1 MKNVGRHV
9 IAAAVA
15 LIALTGCGST
25 SVEGQA
31 TTPTP
36 EQGEPAFDPCTVPD
50 DVLRTVGVDP
60 ASARRD
66 IVGVKQPGWS
76 LCGWND
82 PDVSFFVTIF
92 ATGMPLDA
100 ILANERTVDPAPV
113 DIAGRDAFTI
123 REKSDTRNEHCDVLV
138 TAGPDTLMLRT
149 SYSKGLPPSESPCPE
164 AIKNAELL
172 EPSLP
177 R

>member
-1 MKNVGRHV
+1 MRTNGRYV

-15 LIALTGCGST
+15 VLALTGCGST

-31 TTPTP
+31 ETTKA
-36 EQGEPAFDPCTVPD
+36 QAGEPTFDPCSVPD
-50 DVLRTVGVDP
+50 DALREIGVDP

-92 ATGMPLDA
+92 AAGLPLDA
-100 ILANERTVDPAPV
+100 ILANERTVDPVPV
-113 DIAGRDAFTI
+113 DLAGRDAFTI

-149 SYSKGLPPSESPCPE
+149 SFAKGLPPSESPCPQ
-164 AIKNAELL
+164 AIKNAKLL

>member
-1 MKNVGRHV
+1 
-9 IAAAVA
+9 
-15 LIALTGCGST
+15 
-25 SVEGQA
+25 
-31 TTPTP
+31 
-36 EQGEPAFDPCTVPD
+36 
-50 DVLRTVGVDP
+50 
-60 ASARRD
+60 
-66 IVGVKQPGWS
+66 
-76 LCGWND
+76 
-82 PDVSFFVTIF
+82 
-92 ATGMPLDA
+92 MPLDA